1 MVEYPLHCRGHRHT
15 WTNSA
20 FSFIV
25 DVPPSGIA
33 ISLDGNFD
41 LPTGVPVTD
50 QLLDA
55 AEFRGAVRAFANREI
70 HPGAA
75 FRDETREFPAELV
88 KRLGEQD
95 LMGISVPEEFG
106 GLGMSTKTQLIA
118 IEEVARTDA
127 ALASIYTAHYLG
139 LEPILVGGTEEQKRR
154 WLPRLASGELLAGF
168 ALTEPDAGSDIASMR
183 TTARREDDGWHLS
196 GSKTYISNAKE
207 ADLVV
212 LFAKTDPSAG
222 FRGITAF
229 VLPQGTP
236 GVSYSEPQDKL
247 GIRSAPTYT
256 VYLDDVVLPHDA
268 VVGTEGRGGNIALTA
283 LNRARIDVAA
293 MANGIALRAWE
304 LGRSYAAERKQF
316 GHPIAEFQAIQL
328 LLGACDAQLV
338 ASRVTADWAADVKD
352 AGADLRRAAS
362 VSKYVATEAC
372 FSIVDQTVQI
382 HGGAGFMRESEIERL
397 YRDCRILRIF
407 EGTSQIQLLTIAS
420 NAPSPRSTEF

>member
-1 MVEYPLHCRGHRHT
+1 M
-15 WTNSA
+15 
-20 FSFIV
+20 
-25 DVPPSGIA
+25 
-33 ISLDGNFD
+33 
-41 LPTGVPVTD
+41 TD

-106 GLGMSTKTQLIA
+106 GLGLSTRTQLIA

-139 LEPILVGGTEEQKRR
+139 LEPILVGGTEEQKSR

-212 LFAKTDPSAG
+212 VFAKTDPSAG

-283 LNRARIDVAA
+283 LNRARVDVAA

-420 NAPSPRSTEF
+420 NAPSPHSTEF

>member
-1 MVEYPLHCRGHRHT
+1 M
-15 WTNSA
+15 
-20 FSFIV
+20 
-25 DVPPSGIA
+25 
-33 ISLDGNFD
+33 
-41 LPTGVPVTD
+41 TD

-55 AEFRGAVRAFANREI
+55 AEFRSTVRGFANREI

-106 GLGMSTKTQLIA
+106 GLGLSTKTQLIA

-229 VLPQGTP
+229 VLP
-236 GVSYSEPQDKL
+236 
-247 GIRSAPTYT
+247 RAP
-256 VYLDDVVLPHDA
+256 PA
-268 VVGTEGRGGNIALTA
+268 
-283 LNRARIDVAA
+283 
-293 MANGIALRAWE
+293 
-304 LGRSYAAERKQF
+304 
-316 GHPIAEFQAIQL
+316 
-328 LLGACDAQLV
+328 
-338 ASRVTADWAADVKD
+338 
-352 AGADLRRAAS
+352 
-362 VSKYVATEAC
+362 
-372 FSIVDQTVQI
+372 
-382 HGGAGFMRESEIERL
+382 
-397 YRDCRILRIF
+397 
-407 EGTSQIQLLTIAS
+407 
-420 NAPSPRSTEF
+420 

>member
-1 MVEYPLHCRGHRHT
+1 M
-15 WTNSA
+15 S
-20 FSFIV
+20 
-25 DVPPSGIA
+25 
-33 ISLDGNFD
+33 
-41 LPTGVPVTD
+41 D

-55 AEFRGAVRAFANREI
+55 AEFRSTVRAFANREI

-75 FRDETREFPAELV
+75 FRDETREFPADLV

-106 GLGMSTKTQLIA
+106 GLGLSTKTQLIA

-183 TTARREDDGWHLS
+183 TTARREDDGWHVS

-207 ADLVV
+207 ADVVV

-268 VVGTEGRGGNIALTA
+268 VVGIEGRGGNIALTA

-338 ASRVTADWAADVKD
+338 ASRVTADWVADVKD

-420 NAPSPRSTEF
+420 NAPSPRSTDY

>member
-1 MVEYPLHCRGHRHT
+1 
-15 WTNSA
+15 
-20 FSFIV
+20 
-25 DVPPSGIA
+25 
-33 ISLDGNFD
+33 
-41 LPTGVPVTD
+41 VTD

-106 GLGMSTKTQLIA
+106 GLGLSTRTQLIA

-212 LFAKTDPSAG
+212 AFAKTDPSAG

-283 LNRARIDVAA
+283 LNRARVDVAA

-420 NAPSPRSTEF
+420 NAPSPHSTEF

>member
-1 MVEYPLHCRGHRHT
+1 M
-15 WTNSA
+15 
-20 FSFIV
+20 
-25 DVPPSGIA
+25 
-33 ISLDGNFD
+33 
-41 LPTGVPVTD
+41 TD

-118 IEEVARTDA
+118 IEEIARTDA

-154 WLPRLASGELLAGF
+154 WLPGLASGEQLAGF

-256 VYLDDVVLPHDA
+256 VYFDDVV
-268 VVGTEGRGGNIALTA
+268 
-283 LNRARIDVAA
+283 
-293 MANGIALRAWE
+293 
-304 LGRSYAAERKQF
+304 
-316 GHPIAEFQAIQL
+316 
-328 LLGACDAQLV
+328 
-338 ASRVTADWAADVKD
+338 
-352 AGADLRRAAS
+352 
-362 VSKYVATEAC
+362 
-372 FSIVDQTVQI
+372 
-382 HGGAGFMRESEIERL
+382 
-397 YRDCRILRIF
+397 
-407 EGTSQIQLLTIAS
+407 
-420 NAPSPRSTEF
+420 

>member
-1 MVEYPLHCRGHRHT
+1 M
-15 WTNSA
+15 
-20 FSFIV
+20 
-25 DVPPSGIA
+25 
-33 ISLDGNFD
+33 
-41 LPTGVPVTD
+41 TD

-106 GLGMSTKTQLIA
+106 GLGLSTKTQLIA

-236 GVSYSEPQDKL
+236 GVTYSEPQDKL

-256 VYLDDVVLPHDA
+256 VFLDDVVLPHDA

>member
-1 MVEYPLHCRGHRHT
+1 M
-15 WTNSA
+15 
-20 FSFIV
+20 
-25 DVPPSGIA
+25 
-33 ISLDGNFD
+33 
-41 LPTGVPVTD
+41 TD

-75 FRDETREFPAELV
+75 FRDERREFPAELV

-139 LEPILVGGTEEQKRR
+139 LEPILVGGTEEQKHR

-268 VVGTEGRGGNIALTA
+268 VVGTEGRGGNIALAA

-407 EGTSQIQLLTIAS
+407 EGTSQIQLLTIAA

>member
-1 MVEYPLHCRGHRHT
+1 M
-15 WTNSA
+15 
-20 FSFIV
+20 
-25 DVPPSGIA
+25 
-33 ISLDGNFD
+33 
-41 LPTGVPVTD
+41 TD

-75 FRDETREFPAELV
+75 FRDETREYPAELV

-106 GLGMSTKTQLIA
+106 GLGLSTKTQLIA

-338 ASRVTADWAADVKD
+338 ASRVTADWAAEVKD

-420 NAPSPRSTEF
+420 NAPSPRSTDF

>member
-1 MVEYPLHCRGHRHT
+1 M
-15 WTNSA
+15 
-20 FSFIV
+20 
-25 DVPPSGIA
+25 
-33 ISLDGNFD
+33 
-41 LPTGVPVTD
+41 TD

-106 GLGMSTKTQLIA
+106 GLGLSTRTQLIA

-212 LFAKTDPSAG
+212 VFAKTDPSAG

-316 GHPIAEFQAIQL
+316 GHPVAAFQAIQL

-420 NAPSPRSTEF
+420 NAPSPHSTEF

>member
-1 MVEYPLHCRGHRHT
+1 M
-15 WTNSA
+15 
-20 FSFIV
+20 
-25 DVPPSGIA
+25 
-33 ISLDGNFD
+33 
-41 LPTGVPVTD
+41 TD

-55 AEFRGAVRAFANREI
+55 ADFRTTVRAFANREI

-106 GLGMSTKTQLIA
+106 GLGLSTKTQLIA

-304 LGRSYAAERKQF
+304 LGRSYASERKQF

-338 ASRVTADWAADVKD
+338 ASRVTANWAADVKD

>member
-1 MVEYPLHCRGHRHT
+1 M
-15 WTNSA
+15 
-20 FSFIV
+20 
-25 DVPPSGIA
+25 
-33 ISLDGNFD
+33 
-41 LPTGVPVTD
+41 TD

-55 AEFRGAVRAFANREI
+55 AEFRSTVRAFANHEI

-106 GLGMSTKTQLIA
+106 GLGLSTKTQLIA
-118 IEEVARTDA
+118 IEEIARTDA

-139 LEPILVGGTEEQKRR
+139 LEPILVGGTQEQKRR
-154 WLPRLASGELLAGF
+154 WLPGLASGELLAGF

-338 ASRVTADWAADVKD
+338 SSRVTADWAADVKD
-352 AGADLRRAAS
+352 TGADLRRAAS

>member
-1 MVEYPLHCRGHRHT
+1 M
-15 WTNSA
+15 
-20 FSFIV
+20 
-25 DVPPSGIA
+25 
-33 ISLDGNFD
+33 
-41 LPTGVPVTD
+41 TD

-106 GLGMSTKTQLIA
+106 GLGLSTRTQLIA

-236 GVSYSEPQDKL
+236 GVSYSDPQDKL

-283 LNRARIDVAA
+283 LNRARVDVAA

-338 ASRVTADWAADVKD
+338 ASRVTAAWAADVKD

-420 NAPSPRSTEF
+420 NAPSPRSTDF

>member
-1 MVEYPLHCRGHRHT
+1 
-15 WTNSA
+15 
-20 FSFIV
+20 
-25 DVPPSGIA
+25 
-33 ISLDGNFD
+33 
-41 LPTGVPVTD
+41 VTD

-55 AEFRGAVRAFANREI
+55 AEFRDAVRAFANREI

-106 GLGMSTKTQLIA
+106 GLGLSTKTQLIA

-168 ALTEPDAGSDIASMR
+168 ALTEPDAGSDIASMH

-407 EGTSQIQLLTIAS
+407 EGTSQIQLLTIAA

>member
-1 MVEYPLHCRGHRHT
+1 M
-15 WTNSA
+15 
-20 FSFIV
+20 
-25 DVPPSGIA
+25 
-33 ISLDGNFD
+33 
-41 LPTGVPVTD
+41 TD

>member
-1 MVEYPLHCRGHRHT
+1 M
-15 WTNSA
+15 
-20 FSFIV
+20 
-25 DVPPSGIA
+25 
-33 ISLDGNFD
+33 
-41 LPTGVPVTD
+41 TD

-106 GLGMSTKTQLIA
+106 GLGLSTKTQLIA

-283 LNRARIDVAA
+283 LNRARVDVAA

-420 NAPSPRSTEF
+420 NAPSPHSTEF

>member
-1 MVEYPLHCRGHRHT
+1 M
-15 WTNSA
+15 
-20 FSFIV
+20 
-25 DVPPSGIA
+25 
-33 ISLDGNFD
+33 
-41 LPTGVPVTD
+41 TD

-106 GLGMSTKTQLIA
+106 GLGLSTKTQLIA

-256 VYLDDVVLPHDA
+256 VFLDDVVLPPDA

>member
-1 MVEYPLHCRGHRHT
+1 M
-15 WTNSA
+15 
-20 FSFIV
+20 
-25 DVPPSGIA
+25 
-33 ISLDGNFD
+33 
-41 LPTGVPVTD
+41 TD

-212 LFAKTDPSAG
+212 HFAKTDPSAG

-268 VVGTEGRGGNIALTA
+268 VVGTEGRGGNIALAA

-407 EGTSQIQLLTIAS
+407 EGTSQIQLLTIAA

>member
-1 MVEYPLHCRGHRHT
+1 M
-15 WTNSA
+15 
-20 FSFIV
+20 
-25 DVPPSGIA
+25 
-33 ISLDGNFD
+33 
-41 LPTGVPVTD
+41 TD

-55 AEFRGAVRAFANREI
+55 AEFRSTVRGFANREI

-106 GLGMSTKTQLIA
+106 GLGLSTKTQLIA

-236 GVSYSEPQDKL
+236 GVSYSDPQDKL

-283 LNRARIDVAA
+283 LNRARVDVAA

-420 NAPSPRSTEF
+420 NAPSPRSTDF

>member
-1 MVEYPLHCRGHRHT
+1 M
-15 WTNSA
+15 
-20 FSFIV
+20 
-25 DVPPSGIA
+25 
-33 ISLDGNFD
+33 
-41 LPTGVPVTD
+41 TD

-106 GLGMSTKTQLIA
+106 GLGLSTKTQLIA

-256 VYLDDVVLPHDA
+256 VFLDDVVLPPDA

-420 NAPSPRSTEF
+420 NAPSPRSTDF

>member
-1 MVEYPLHCRGHRHT
+1 M
-15 WTNSA
+15 
-20 FSFIV
+20 
-25 DVPPSGIA
+25 
-33 ISLDGNFD
+33 
-41 LPTGVPVTD
+41 TD

-106 GLGMSTKTQLIA
+106 GLGLSTKTQLIA

-168 ALTEPDAGSDIASMR
+168 ALTEPDAGSDIASMH

-229 VLPQGTP
+229 ALPQGTP

-407 EGTSQIQLLTIAS
+407 EGTSQIQLLTIAA